1 MNITLALTVH
11 TRAPLDL
18 GLVDELFCLL
28 VVSLLFCQ
36 YFPVSA
42 AVVGVA
48 FAVDVVVVVV
58 VVPDSFDI
66 ILVYNQST
74 RILVFKHTLMLT

>member
-18 GLVDELFCLL
+18 GLVDEFFAFQLFIF
-28 VVSLLFCQ
+28 LFCQ

-48 FAVDVVVVVV
+48 FAVDVVVVV

>member
-18 GLVDELFCLL
+18 GLVDDLFCLL
-28 VVSLLFCQ
+28 VVPLLFFQ
-36 YFPVSA
+36 HFPVSA

-48 FAVDVVVVVV
+48 FAVDVVVVV